1 MKQWSPKSKYIDCI
15 IMKNP
20 TSRKSAASRPRP
32 ARNRPSV
39 RAASRAFPA
48 LTVRRA
54 INFFLVS
61 KFSLVLI
68 LAAFVLPLSAFEAHV
83 INVTATIERPP
94 NQCDA
99 LSVGYWRNH
108 EGCTQGGNGS
118 TIWASQ
124 VSALSSSLFSGVFA
138 STTGSQM
145 CNNLWIP
152 NCPSGS
158 SLPAKLCKAKAMTLG
173 DELNLVSGRL
183 DLPALLAGADNGSSA
198 FLNLG
203 LNSNSTVQEALT
215 VIEAILANPGA
226 TGLQL
231 TDAATV
237 AERIYS
243 FYEDENPQKPACIYS
258 LEQFVQ
264 FTPSSAAE
272 SPKKDKNDTSESTT
286 LIEEAIV
293 PDEAAESEE
302 VLVSEETANV
312 SSTESVS
319 DPSATSTAEGTSSP
333 ELSEE
338 TASSTPASE
347 TFQESNETASSTT
360 PVSNAPSGETVSTS
374 TDSGT
379 TGQSS
384 EEPAPLENSSSS
396 TVSSTANE
404 TAPSEPPPEAPPP
417 EPPPAA

>member
-1 MKQWSPKSKYIDCI
+1 MKQWSSKSKYIDCI
-15 IMKNP
+15 IMRKP
-20 TSRKSAASRPRP
+20 TLDKSIASRSQS
-32 ARNRPSV
+32 AHNRPSV
-39 RAASRAFPA
+39 KAASRAFPA

-61 KFSLVLI
+61 KLSLVLI

-145 CNNLWIP
+145 CFNLWIP
-152 NCPSGS
+152 NCPSGNS
-158 SLPAKLCKAKAMTLG
+158 VASKLCKAKAMTLG

-183 DLPALLAGADNGSSA
+183 DLAALLAGADNGSSA

-203 LNSNSTVQEALT
+203 LNSNSTIQEALT
-215 VIEAILANPGA
+215 VIEAILANPGS
-226 TGLQL
+226 TVLQL
-231 TDAATV
+231 TNAAAV
-237 AERIYS
+237 AERIYA

-258 LEQFVQ
+258 LEQFAQ
-264 FTPSSAAE
+264 FTPSSAVE
-272 SPKKDKNDTSESTT
+272 SVTI
-286 LIEEAIV
+286 IEEAIV

-302 VLVSEETANV
+302 VLVSEETVNV

-333 ELSEE
+333 ELSGD
-338 TASSTPASE
+338 TASSTSITE
-347 TFQESNETASSTT
+347 ISSQEGISTT
-360 PVSNAPSGETVSTS
+360 

-379 TGQSS
+379 TEQI
-384 EEPAPLENSSSS
+384 PLEDLSASSTTSSTNQEIAPTTESSSS
-396 TVSSTANE
+396 TQASSTE
-404 TAPSEPPPEAPPP
+404 PVTAAVE
-417 EPPPAA
+417 